1 MFWPLLTLTT
11 VKWHV
16 PAGAPLP
23 RSWRPFAAVGSHLPR
38 GGAHCDHPAGGSPPQ
53 HSVEETPE
61 ALLPGQHSPSSSQTS
76 LCSKGHGTGTPTSS
90 LSSHVQTLP
99 VHFSIC
105 RQNRLTDSCT
115 FSFVYNLLLFLLL
128 CSNGPRRGPSSWC
141 LCFLTFLLNFFSA
154 VLSRFNLHSVTLTHC
169 ECVTQ

>member
-1 MFWPLLTLTT
+1 MFPPGRRSPDPGGPSRQLGATCPVVVRTVTT
-11 VKWHV
+11 GPK
-16 PAGAPLP
+16 GPLP
-23 RSWRPFAAVGSHLPR
+23 STLWRRHLRLFSLGSTH
-38 GGAHCDHPAGGSPPQ
+38 
-53 HSVEETPE
+53 
-61 ALLPGQHSPSSSQTS
+61 PSSSQTS

-115 FSFVYNLLLFLLL
+115 FSLVYNLLLFLLL

-154 VLSRFNLHSVTLTHC
+154 VLSRLNLHSVTFTHC
-169 ECVTQ
+169 ECVIQ